1 MTIFHYYLLP
11 MIHGDHA
18 FLHKIIC
25 TYVGIFNQKA
35 SLKLFN
41 MFIAKNPKR
50 SVILLQIVIVFRLVK
65 THSRLC
71 SKEN

>member
-35 SLKLFN
+35 SLK
-41 MFIAKNPKR
+41 
-50 SVILLQIVIVFRLVK
+50 
-65 THSRLC
+65 
-71 SKEN
+71 